1 MDSGKR
7 LDDDEWRGPFL
18 NFLWENIFKRL
29 EREQDISSV
38 LSNNILFR
46 NLTKQELRFIEKI
59 IHIRKYRAGEIIFR
73 QNELGVGMYI
83 IVKGRVEISIIDDI
97 LLERDKEKDVVV
109 TVLET
114 GDFFGELS
122 LVEDTSKR
130 SATATASEDCV
141 LVGFFK
147 PDLLEVLERSS
158 DTGVKVV
165 FRLAEVL
172 GRRLKETTDKI
183 SQLKKEIR
191 LLGELHEVTR
201 DASSNSPD
209 NR

>member
-1 MDSGKR
+1 V
-7 LDDDEWRGPFL
+7 
-18 NFLWENIFKRL
+18 NYLWENIFKRL

-46 NLTKQELRFIEKI
+46 NLTKNELRFIEKI
-59 IHIRKYRAGEIIFR
+59 IHVRKYRAGELVFR
-73 QNELGVGMYI
+73 QGETGVGMYI
-83 IVKGRVEISIIDDI
+83 IVKGRVEISIIDDV
-97 LLERDKEKDVVV
+97 LMERDKEKEIVV
-109 TVLET
+109 TTLEA

-122 LVEDTSKR
+122 LVEENSRR
-130 SATATASEDCV
+130 SATATAAEDTV

-158 DTGVKVV
+158 ATGVKVV

-183 SQLKKEIR
+183 TQLKKEIR
-191 LLGELHEVTR
+191 LLGELQEVTR
-201 DASSNSPD
+201 DAGANSPEGH
-209 NR
+209 

>member
-1 MDSGKR
+1 M
-7 LDDDEWRGPFL
+7 
-18 NFLWENIFKRL
+18 NYLWENIFKRL

-46 NLTKQELRFIEKI
+46 NLTKRELRFVENI
-59 IHIRKYRAGEIIFR
+59 IHIRKYRAGENIFR
-73 QNELGVGMYI
+73 QNENGVGMYI
-83 IVKGRVEISIIDDI
+83 IVKGRVDISIIDDV
-97 LLERDKEKDVVV
+97 LMERDKEKEVIV
-109 TVLET
+109 TTLEA

-122 LVEDTSKR
+122 LVEEVSKR
-130 SATATASEDCV
+130 SATATAGEDTV
-141 LVGFFK
+141 LIGFFK

-172 GRRLKETTDKI
+172 GRRLKETTEKI

-191 LLGELHEVTR
+191 LLGELQEMNR
-201 DASSNSPD
+201 DTGRAPTE

>member
-1 MDSGKR
+1 M
-7 LDDDEWRGPFL
+7 
-18 NFLWENIFKRL
+18 NFLWDNIFKRL
-29 EREQDISSV
+29 EREQDIASV

-59 IHIRKYRAGEIIFR
+59 IHIRKYRAGETIFR
-73 QNELGVGMYI
+73 QNEVGVGMYI

-97 LLERDKEKDVVV
+97 LIERDKEKDVVV
-109 TVLET
+109 TILEA

-122 LVEDTSKR
+122 LVEDSSKR
-130 SATATASEDCV
+130 SASATAAEDTV
-141 LVGFFK
+141 LIGFFK
-147 PDLLEVLERSS
+147 PDLLEILERSS

-172 GRRLKETTDKI
+172 GKRLKETTEKI
-183 SQLKKEIR
+183 STLKKEIR
-191 LLGELHEVTR
+191 LLGELHDVRR
-201 DASSNSPD
+201 DTGANSPD

>member
-1 MDSGKR
+1 MGSDQI
-7 LDDDEWRGPFL
+7 LDAHQRRRSFL
-18 NFLWENIFKRL
+18 NFLWDNIFKRL

-46 NLTKQELRFIEKI
+46 NLTKQELRFVEKI
-59 IHIRKYRAGEIIFR
+59 IHIRKYRAGEVIFR

-83 IVKGRVEISIIDDI
+83 IVKGRVEISIIDDV
-97 LLERDKEKDVVV
+97 LMGRDKEKDVVV
-109 TVLET
+109 TILES

-122 LVEDTSKR
+122 LVEETSKR
-130 SATATASEDCV
+130 SASATASEDCV

-172 GRRLKETTDKI
+172 GRRLKETTEKI

-191 LLGELHEVTR
+191 LLGELQEVSR
-201 DASSNSPD
+201 DAGSSPPD